1 MASDAAAAAA
11 AIVAMTKQYP
21 TSSSGYTQRLQQEAI
36 RCKVADTLRSLNGC
50 CPGAGAPSKIQGTS
64 QTYTENLQT
73 CYTFTPTPGGTGCS
87 LIYNGAPRQGISAG
101 GSSSSA
107 HTQVLIDTITAVDN
121 ANPET
126 RFLAY
131 KPYEYPVQPSTIIFT
146 SPTIPVPAVNS
157 CLLPGVIA
165 SGPIPISPVPTDIT
179 VSPFPGGYIDVA
191 WTAGTDRSIVKYN
204 IYVNGVLTGINIA
217 GATYRFGPYPMFTTG
232 QAQIEPVARNNW
244 RGERSNIFQWQVL
257 L

>member
-1 MASDAAAAAA
+1 MDANA
-11 AIVAMTKQYP
+11 VAMTKQYP
-21 TSSSGYTQRLQQEAI
+21 TLSSGYTQRLQQEAI
-36 RCKVADTLRSLNGC
+36 RCKITDTLRSLNNC
-50 CPGAGAPSKIQGTS
+50 CPSPGAPLKIQGTS
-64 QTYTENLQT
+64 QTYTEKLQT
-73 CYTFTPTPGGTGCS
+73 CYTFTPVPQSPGCS
-87 LIYNGAPRQGISAG
+87 YIYNGSTSNQPIGISPG

-107 HTQVLIDTITAVDN
+107 HTRSLIDNITAINN

-146 SPTIPVPAVNS
+146 SPTVPVPAVDS

-165 SGPIPISPVPTDIT
+165 SGPIPISPVPTNVVET
-179 VSPFPGGYIDVA
+179 PFPGGFIDLS

-204 IYVNGVLTGINIA
+204 IYVNGQLYATNVEAT
-217 GATYRFGPYPMFTTG
+217 TYRIGPYPIFTTG

-244 RGERSNIFQWQVL
+244 KAERSSIITWQIL

>member
-1 MASDAAAAAA
+1 MSSDAAA
-11 AIVAMTKQYP
+11 VAMTKQYP
-21 TSSSGYTQRLQQEAI
+21 TLSSGYTQRLQQEAI
-36 RCKVADTLRSLNGC
+36 RCKVADTLRALNGC
-50 CPGAGAPSKIQGTS
+50 CPGAGAPIKIQGTT
-64 QTYTENLQT
+64 QTYIEQLQK
-73 CYTFTPTPGGTGCS
+73 CYTFTPTPAAGGCS
-87 LIYNGAPRQGISAG
+87 LVYNGGQSQQGISPG

-107 HTQVLIDTITAVDN
+107 HTRGLIDALTAVDN

-146 SPTIPVPAVNS
+146 SPTIPVPAVDS

-165 SGPIPISPVPTDIT
+165 SGPIPISPVPTNIVT
-179 VSPFPGGYIDVA
+179 APFPGGFIDVS

-204 IYVNGVLTGINIA
+204 VYVNGQLLGGNIA
-217 GATYRFGPYPMFTTG
+217 TTTYRFGPYPMFTIG
-232 QAQIEPVARNNW
+232 QLQIEPVARNNW
-244 RGERSNIFQWQVL
+244 RGERSAIISWQVL